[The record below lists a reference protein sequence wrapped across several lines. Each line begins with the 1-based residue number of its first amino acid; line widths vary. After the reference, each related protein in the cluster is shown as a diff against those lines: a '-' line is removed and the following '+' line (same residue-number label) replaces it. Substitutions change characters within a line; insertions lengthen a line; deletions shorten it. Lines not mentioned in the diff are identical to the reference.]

1 MFTFSIDSADDHL
14 PVSASMNMCA
24 SICSP
29 LMGPSVKGYRI
40 CLNRWFLATIS
51 SDTTVNAPSDHS
63 AISRAHGVMCLGIS
77 LSYFFT
83 STTVISIGIIRPN
96 CSDGTLP
103 PQWGHTTTATRR
115 TCEWMGGKVSR
126 VRIKLIKLQFIR
138 SLLGWLLLAVVLRV
152 LLLVLTL
159 DDHGWILG
167 RLIFGLV

>member
-1 MFTFSIDSADDHL
+1 
-14 PVSASMNMCA
+14 
-24 SICSP
+24 
-29 LMGPSVKGYRI
+29 
-40 CLNRWFLATIS
+40 
-51 SDTTVNAPSDHS
+51 
-63 AISRAHGVMCLGIS
+63 MCLGIS

-115 TCEWMGGKVSR
+115 TCEWMGGQVSR

-167 RLIFGLV
+167 RLITWGEAIALVVVTGEVVQVEHVEHRPPGEFILVHVFGEHGLHERHLLI